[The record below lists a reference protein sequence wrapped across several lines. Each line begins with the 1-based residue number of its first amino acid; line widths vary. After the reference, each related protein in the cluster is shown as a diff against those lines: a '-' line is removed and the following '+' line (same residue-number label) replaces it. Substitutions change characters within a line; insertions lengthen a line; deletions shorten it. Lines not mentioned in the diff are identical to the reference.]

1 MPAKLEKPKAIRYK
15 GVFIVKVQRPVE
27 TNLPP
32 AEHRVL
38 VYNRDRSVEAL
49 LPVTKDLLQA
59 MGEEFKQF
67 WYAYYRG
74 TVLHLD
80 RLAPWQEW

>member
-1 MPAKLEKPKAIRYK
+1 MLRNRKAKAVRYK
-15 GVFIVKVQRPVE
+15 GTFIVKVQRPVA
-27 TNLPP
+27 TNLGHDL
-32 AEHRVL
+32 AM
-38 VYNRDRSVEAL
+38 VYNRDRSLEVM
-49 LPVTKDLLQA
+49 LPMSGDLKRA

-67 WYAYYRG
+67 WYAYHRG